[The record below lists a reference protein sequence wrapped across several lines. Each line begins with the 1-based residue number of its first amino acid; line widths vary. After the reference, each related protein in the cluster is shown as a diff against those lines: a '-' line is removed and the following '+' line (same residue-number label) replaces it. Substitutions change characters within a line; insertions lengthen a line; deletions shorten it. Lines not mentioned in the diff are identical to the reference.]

1 LATTGATAS
10 NTGIG
15 GIFVSTASGRGQQL
29 HDCFVRFCWPGL
41 VSAAV
46 SAPILG
52 QPDIRGHGVAAPGAC
67 IWSRAAACPGG
78 EGEEAVGSD
87 IIQQRAEIEGVIAGR
102 TLCDE
107 LRQVA
112 ETAGDAWAYADEAV
126 AGADDGGGDGWRSLT
141 WSQVRERVLELA
153 AGFAAL
159 GLERGE
165 RVALMLPN
173 RSEHV
178 LADLGAV
185 HAGGLGVTLY
195 ATLAPEQIA
204 YVAADCDARIA
215 VLDGAAELARWQ
227 PVLEQLPGITKIIVR
242 DPAACPA
249 GDRYMTWGGLVALG
263 RDRLAAKPGVIADR
277 VAAIKPGDPL
287 ALLYTSGT
295 TGNPKGVLLT
305 HQNVLYEMAAAE
317 RMGIIVPQVRWVSYL
332 PLAHIAER
340 MFSIYLA
347 IGAVGHVHFCPDPAQ
362 LVRVIGQVRPTAF
375 FGVPRVWEK
384 IRTGIQALLAAE
396 QDEGK
401 RAAVA
406 QAMDIGRRYVTSCQ
420 YGQTTPPEL
429 AAQFRTA
436 DAKVLGPIRGL
447 LGLGEAVSVFS
458 AAAPLPPDVAAFFA
472 GLGMKILD
480 VYGMTE
486 TTGAFTANTPA
497 EFRLGT
503 VGRPYAG
510 VEVAI
515 AADGEILARGPLT
528 TPGYLDRPD
537 LTEALI
543 DVGGWLHTG
552 DIGTIDADGF
562 VSVTDRKKELIITA
576 GGENIA
582 PAAVENV
589 LVAHPLIGQ
598 ALAYGDRR
606 PYLVALLTLDGEVAP
621 AWAGARGITVGSLAA
636 LAANP
641 QILAEVAAAVAAAN
655 ERLARVQQVKRWR
668 LLPVEWTAETEEL
681 TPTLKLKRRV
691 VHAKYADVLD
701 SLYAG

>member
-1 LATTGATAS
+1 MS
-10 NTGIG
+10 
-15 GIFVSTASGRGQQL
+15 
-29 HDCFVRFCWPGL
+29 
-41 VSAAV
+41 
-46 SAPILG
+46 
-52 QPDIRGHGVAAPGAC
+52 
-67 IWSRAAACPGG
+67 
-78 EGEEAVGSD
+78 SD
-87 IIQQRAEIEGVIAGR
+87 IIRRRAEIEGVTAGR

-107 LRQVA
+107 LRHVA
-112 ETAGDAWAYADEAV
+112 ETSGDARAYSDEAG
-126 AGADDGGGDGWRSLT
+126 AGAGNGWQSLT
-141 WSQVRERVLELA
+141 WSQVRQRVLEVA
-153 AGFAAL
+153 AAFAAL
-159 GLERGE
+159 GLAPGE

-195 ATLAPEQIA
+195 ATLAPEQIG

-227 PVLEQLPGITKIIVR
+227 PVLDQLPGLTTIIVR
-242 DPAACPA
+242 DPMACPA
-249 GDRYMTWGGLVALG
+249 GDRYMTWDGLVAVG
-263 RDRLAAKPGVIADR
+263 RERLAADPDEITAR
-277 VAAIKPGDPL
+277 MAAIKPGDPL
-287 ALLYTSGT
+287 TLLYTSGT
-295 TGNPKGVLLT
+295 TGNPKGVVLT
-305 HQNVLYEMAAAE
+305 HRNILYEMAAAE
-317 RMGIIVPQVRWVSYL
+317 RMGIVVPRVRWVSYL

-347 IGAVGHVHFCPDPAQ
+347 IGAVSHVHFCPDAAQ

-384 IRTGIQALLAAE
+384 IRAGIRALLAAE
-396 QDEGK
+396 QDEDR

-406 QAMDIGRRYVTSCQ
+406 QAMDLGRRYVQSCQ
-420 YGQTTPPEL
+420 SGQATPPEL
-429 AAQFRTA
+429 EAQFRAA
-436 DAKVLGPIRGL
+436 DERVLGPIRGL

-497 EFRLGT
+497 EFKLGT

-510 VEVAI
+510 MEVRSAG
-515 AADGEILARGPLT
+515 DGEILARGPLT
-528 TPGYLDRPD
+528 TPGYLNRPD

-543 DVGGWLHTG
+543 DPDGWLHTG

-606 PYLVALLTLDGEVAP
+606 PYVVALLTLDGEAAS
-621 AWAGARGITVGSLAA
+621 AWARARGITAGSLAE
-636 LAANP
+636 LASDP
-641 QILAEVAAAVAAAN
+641 QVLAEVAAGVAAAN

-691 VHAKYADVLD
+691 VHAKYADIIG

>member
-1 LATTGATAS
+1 
-10 NTGIG
+10 
-15 GIFVSTASGRGQQL
+15 VS
-29 HDCFVRFCWPGL
+29 
-41 VSAAV
+41 
-46 SAPILG
+46 
-52 QPDIRGHGVAAPGAC
+52 
-67 IWSRAAACPGG
+67 
-78 EGEEAVGSD
+78 SD
-87 IIQQRAEIEGVIAGR
+87 IVHRRAEIEDVIAGR

-107 LRQVA
+107 LRHVA
-112 ETAGDAWAYADEAV
+112 ETSGDAWAYSDEAV
-126 AGADDGGGDGWRSLT
+126 TGADAGAGNGWQSLT
-141 WSQVRERVLELA
+141 WSQARQRVLETA

-159 GLERGE
+159 GLAPGE

-215 VLDGAAELARWQ
+215 VLDGAAELARWR
-227 PVLEQLPGITKIIVR
+227 PILEQLPGITKIIVR
-242 DPAACPA
+242 DRAACPA
-249 GDRYMTWGGLVALG
+249 GDRYMTWADFAALG
-263 RDRLAAKPGVIADR
+263 RERFAAEPGEVTAR
-277 VAAIKPGDPL
+277 VAAVKPGDPL

-305 HQNVLYEMAAAE
+305 HRNILYELAAVDT
-317 RMGIIVPQVRWVSYL
+317 MGIVVPRVRWVSYL

-340 MFSIYLA
+340 MFSIYA
-347 IGAVGHVHFCPDPAQ
+347 PIHAVGHVHFCPDAAQ
-362 LVRVIGQVRPTAF
+362 LVRVIGKVRPTAF

-384 IRTGIQALLAAE
+384 IRAGIQALLTAE
-396 QDEGK
+396 QDERK

-406 QAMDIGRRYVTSCQ
+406 QAMETGRRYVQSCQ
-420 YGQTTPPEL
+420 YGQTTSPDL
-429 AAQFRTA
+429 AARFRAA
-436 DAKVLGPIRGL
+436 DEQVLGPIRSL
-447 LGLGEAVSVFS
+447 LGLGEASSVYS

-497 EFRLGT
+497 EFKLGT
-503 VGRPYAG
+503 VGRPAAG
-510 VEVAI
+510 MEVRI
-515 AADGEILARGPLT
+515 ADDGEILVRGPLT
-528 TPGYLDRPD
+528 TPGYHGRPD
-537 LTEALI
+537 LTGTLI
-543 DVGGWLHTG
+543 DAGGWLRTG
-552 DIGTIDADGF
+552 DIGTIDTDGF

-582 PAAVENV
+582 PAAVENA

-606 PYLVALLTLDGEVAP
+606 PYVVALLTLDGEAAP
-621 AWAGARGITVGSLAA
+621 AWARARGITAGSLAA
-636 LAANP
+636 LASDP
-641 QILAEVAAAVAAAN
+641 QVLAEVAAGIAAAN
-655 ERLARVQQVKRWR
+655 EQLARVQQVKRWR

-691 VHAKYADVLD
+691 VHAKYADVID
-701 SLYAG
+701 SLYAMS

>member
-1 LATTGATAS
+1 
-10 NTGIG
+10 
-15 GIFVSTASGRGQQL
+15 
-29 HDCFVRFCWPGL
+29 
-41 VSAAV
+41 
-46 SAPILG
+46 
-52 QPDIRGHGVAAPGAC
+52 
-67 IWSRAAACPGG
+67 
-78 EGEEAVGSD
+78 
-87 IIQQRAEIEGVIAGR
+87 
-102 TLCDE
+102 LCDE
-107 LRQVA
+107 LRHVA
-112 ETAGDAWAYADEAV
+112 ETSGDAWAYSDEAV
-126 AGADDGGGDGWRSLT
+126 TGADAGAGDGWQSLT
-141 WSQVRERVLELA
+141 WSQARQRVLEVA

-159 GLERGE
+159 GLAPGE

-227 PVLEQLPGITKIIVR
+227 PILEQLPGISKIIVR

-249 GDRYMTWGGLVALG
+249 GGPYMTWADFAALG
-263 RDRLAAKPGVIADR
+263 RERFTAEPGQITAR
-277 VAAIKPGDPL
+277 VAAVKPGDPL

-305 HQNVLYEMAAAE
+305 HRNILYEIAAVDA
-317 RMGIIVPQVRWVSYL
+317 MGIVVPRVRWVSYL

-340 MFSIYLA
+340 MFSIYA
-347 IGAVGHVHFCPDPAQ
+347 PIHVVGHVHFCPDAAQ
-362 LVRVIGQVRPTAF
+362 LVRVIGNVRPTAF

-384 IRTGIQALLAAE
+384 VRAGIQALLTAE

-401 RAAVA
+401 RAAVQ
-406 QAMDIGRRYVTSCQ
+406 QAMETGRRYVQSCQ
-420 YGQTTPPEL
+420 YGQTTSPDL
-429 AAQFRTA
+429 AARFRVA
-436 DAKVLGPIRGL
+436 DEQVLGPIRSL
-447 LGLGEAVSVFS
+447 LGLGEASSVYS

-497 EFRLGT
+497 EFKLGT
-503 VGRPYAG
+503 VGRPAAG
-510 VEVAI
+510 MEVRI
-515 AADGEILARGPLT
+515 AGDGEILVRGPLT
-528 TPGYLDRPD
+528 TPGYHGRPD
-537 LTEALI
+537 LTGALI
-543 DVGGWLHTG
+543 DAGGWLRTG

-582 PAAVENV
+582 PVAVENV
-589 LVAHPLIGQ
+589 LVTHPLIGQ
-598 ALAYGDRR
+598 ALAYGDGR
-606 PYLVALLTLDGEVAP
+606 PYVVALLTLDGEAAP
-621 AWAGARGITVGSLAA
+621 AWARARGITAGSLAA
-636 LAANP
+636 LASDP
-641 QILAEVAAAVAAAN
+641 QVLAEVAAGVAAAN
-655 ERLARVQQVKRWR
+655 EQLARVQQVKRWR

-691 VHAKYADVLD
+691 VHAKYADVID